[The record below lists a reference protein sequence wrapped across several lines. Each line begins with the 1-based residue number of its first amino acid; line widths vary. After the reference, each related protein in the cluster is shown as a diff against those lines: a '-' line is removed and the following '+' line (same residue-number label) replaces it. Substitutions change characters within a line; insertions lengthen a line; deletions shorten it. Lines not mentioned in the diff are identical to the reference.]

1 MRIAVVPA
9 STKSGVATVKSLLS
23 KPVPIRGFYRDLSK
37 VPAPFPAKANFTA
50 VEGDI
55 SNEGSIDLTGS
66 DTVLAI
72 IPSIFDGRDLVEHAE
87 RTSLNIKSAIQLAG
101 GIKRF
106 VLLSSGGA
114 EFSEGVV
121 RTFGA
126 YSFPMLLLRPRT
138 GRNQDKQQ
146 GRGNTTSR
154 RSRKHCLCPMCLLHG
169 ELDHELCYS

>member
-1 MRIAVVPA
+1 MQITVVPA
-9 STKSGVATVKSLLS
+9 STKSGVATIKSLLS
-23 KPVPIRGFYRDLSK
+23 KPVQIRGLYRDLSK
-37 VPAPFPAKANFTA
+37 VPASFSAKASFTA

-55 SNEGSIDLTGS
+55 SNEGSIDLTRS
-66 DTVLAI
+66 DTILAI
-72 IPSIFDGRDLVEHAE
+72 IPPIFDGRDLVEHAE
-87 RTSLNIKSAIQLAG
+87 RTSLNIKSAIERAG
-101 GIKRF
+101 GIKRL

-146 GRGNTTSR
+146 GRGSATRR
-154 RSRKHCLCPMCLLHG
+154 RS
-169 ELDHELCYS
+169 